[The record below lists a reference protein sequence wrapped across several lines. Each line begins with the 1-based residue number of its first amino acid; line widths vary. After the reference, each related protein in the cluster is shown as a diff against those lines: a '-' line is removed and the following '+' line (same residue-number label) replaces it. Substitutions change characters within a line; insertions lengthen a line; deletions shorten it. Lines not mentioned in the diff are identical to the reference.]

1 MQFPECTCKVG
12 GHTGLTWS
20 RTRRLRRHDDPNEL
34 HPPGAGR
41 CRRLVATAALAAC
54 GGSEG
59 DDAEATTLDPDADLS
74 KQSITVSNWAG
85 YMPDDIAERFKEKT
99 GAGLTVTEHATNEEV
114 MAKLTAGG
122 DSGIDVAFVSGQYA
136 QALNEAGMLAPIDP
150 EFVPNVANLYPQ
162 ATELAFDEGNK
173 YSVPYTWGTTGICY
187 RSDLVKPA
195 PTSWNDILDP
205 DPKYDGKITMLSTER
220 WLALPAQK
228 SLGYSVNTTD
238 DADFAKMK
246 DVLVEAKKHLLGY
259 DDTTFYEKLVSGEA
273 VMTEAW
279 DGWCG
284 YGMAENKD
292 IKFMVPSEGSDL
304 WSDTMVVLKS
314 SQNKE
319 AAFAFVNMM
328 LDPEVHAWV
337 TENVYYNVPNEKA
350 EALVP
355 EALKKQFP
363 QLDVTP
369 DQLAENEVLV
379 DLGED
384 STKYTKL
391 TTDVTAS
398 S

>member
-1 MQFPECTCKVG
+1 MTAHRFTRLALVSAG
-12 GHTGLTWS
+12 GLLT
-20 RTRRLRRHDDPNEL
+20 
-34 HPPGAGR
+34 
-41 CRRLVATAALAAC
+41 ATALAAC
-54 GGSEG
+54 GSSGSG
-59 DDAEATTLDPDADLS
+59 GAAKADSLDPKADLS

-85 YMPDDIAERFKEKT
+85 YMPKDIAKQFKAAT
-99 GAGLTVTEHATNEEV
+99 GAGLTATEHATNEEI
-114 MAKLTAGG
+114 MAKLTTGA

-136 QALNEAGMLAPIDP
+136 QALNDAGLLEPIHPDM
-150 EFVPNVANLYPQ
+150 VPNLKNLYPQ
-162 ATELAFDEGNK
+162 ATQLAFDKGNK

-195 PTSWNDILDP
+195 PTSWNDILAP
-205 DPKYDGKITMLSTER
+205 APKYDGKVTMLSTER

-228 SLGYSVNTTD
+228 ALGYSVNTTD
-238 DADFAKMK
+238 DAELAKIK
-246 DVLVEAKKHLLGY
+246 SKLIEAKKHLLGY
-259 DDTTFYEKLVSGEA
+259 DNTTFYEKLVSGEA

-284 YGMAENKD
+284 YGMAENPK
-292 IKFMVPSEGSDL
+292 IKFVVPQEGSDL
-304 WSDTMVVLKS
+304 WSDTMVVLKGS
-314 SQNKE
+314 ANKE

-328 LDPEVHAWV
+328 LEPKVHSWV
-337 TENVYYNVPNEKA
+337 VENVTYNVPNQPA

-363 QLDVTP
+363 QLAVTP
-369 DQLAENEVLV
+369 DDLAKGEVLV

-384 STKYTKL
+384 STKYTDL